1 MDAPEVGR
9 GAAEGGLATSA
20 VAAQERPRPA
30 LIRLGYLECAMLGAV
45 ARSFSQWG
53 SIVFRPFGRPSLFM
67 PQRPRGPM
75 ADHATCE
82 VLSLLAWWLGFVPA
96 VQYSN
101 FQRVDTAVDAALLA
115 GMDFWW
121 TVAKNRRGGHRNME
135 TVLCWHTALALA
147 ELAYSVAETGPSGL
161 AIAASNV
168 RVDAGELADWV
179 ARWLEHGLYEVGLLH
194 LPRQRY
200 DELMERAAAAARL
213 FARCD
218 SVLRQRAARHWGT
231 RVDLRTQQ
239 QEVRAWRDALA
250 SVVSWARVCG
260 PPAASIVGVVL
271 GMRPEETL
279 QRLQARLHDS
289 TVRDAGDRA
298 PRGNRLE
305 STLQVSPTQP
315 MPPSQQS

>member
-1 MDAPEVGR
+1 MASAA
-9 GAAEGGLATSA
+9 GAGCGSA
-20 VAAQERPRPA
+20 ACAQVEQAAPRPA
-30 LIRLGYLECAMLGAV
+30 LIRLAYLECAMLGAV

-53 SIVFRPFGRPSLFM
+53 NIVFRPFGRPSLYV
-67 PQRPRGPM
+67 PQRPRGLM
-75 ADHATCE
+75 ADPATCE

-101 FQRVDTAVDAALLA
+101 FQKTNTAVDAALLA

-161 AIAASNV
+161 AIAARDV
-168 RVDAGELADWV
+168 RFDAGELADWV
-179 ARWLEHGLYEVGLLH
+179 AKWLEHGLYKVGLLH
-194 LPRQRY
+194 LPRQRHN
-200 DELMERAAAAARL
+200 ELMERAAEAARL

-231 RVDLRTQQ
+231 RVDQRTQQ
-239 QEVRAWRDALA
+239 QEVRAWHDALA
-250 SVVSWARVCG
+250 NVVSWTRVCG
-260 PPAASIVGVVL
+260 PSAARVVAVVL

-279 QRLQARLHDS
+279 QRLQTRLHDA
-289 TVRDAGDRA
+289 TVRDASDRA
-298 PRGNRLE
+298 QRGSRLE
-305 STLQVSPTQP
+305 STLQVSLTQP
-315 MPPSQQS
+315 M